1 MAKSSE
7 KAKDGTS
14 DKGAAFA
21 MPSMDEL
28 TQLMSQFK
36 MPGVDANALVEW
48 QRKDLEALAEANRES
63 YEGYKALI
71 ERRNEIL
78 QEALLG
84 WQDNMQTMMDP
95 NALSKQA
102 EVAREG
108 IQKAIENFR
117 ELAEMEAET
126 RRRAW
131 KVVHERLQANME
143 QLQEMMNPK

>member
-1 MAKSSE
+1 MAKTSG
-7 KAKDGTS
+7 KGKGAAS
-14 DKGAAFA
+14 DKGAAFG

-36 MPGVDANALVEW
+36 VPGVDANALVEW
-48 QRKDLEALAEANRES
+48 QRKDLEALAEANREA

-84 WQDNMQTMMDP
+84 WQDNMQNMMDP
-95 NALSKQA
+95 EALSKQS

-143 QLQEMMNPK
+143 QLQNMMNPK